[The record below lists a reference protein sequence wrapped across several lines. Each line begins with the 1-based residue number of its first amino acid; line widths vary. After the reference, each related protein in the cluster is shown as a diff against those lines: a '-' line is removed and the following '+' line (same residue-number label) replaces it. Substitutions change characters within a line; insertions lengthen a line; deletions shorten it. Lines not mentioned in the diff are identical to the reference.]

1 MTRMP
6 YEEALALTGA
16 LEGLAPFDPHIA
28 GTPPLGIALPSSDI
42 DILCETHDPAIF
54 ADHLRDRFGSMAGFS
69 LHLRPELKAVIGRF
83 EAHGWPFEIFGQTM
97 PVIRQQG
104 WRHFLIEKRLLA
116 LGGDD
121 LRNRIMVLRRSGL
134 KTEPAFTQAL
144 ALSGDPYAAIL
155 ALEGWSDDTLLT
167 LVRARG

>member
-1 MTRMP
+1 MTRIP

-16 LEGLAPFDPHIA
+16 LERLAPFDPHIA

-54 ADHLRDRFGSMAGFS
+54 ADYLRDKFGSMAGFE
-69 LHLRPELKAVIGRF
+69 LHARPELKAVIGRF
-83 EAHGWPFEIFGQTM
+83 EAHGWPFEIFGQAV

-104 WRHFLIEKRLLA
+104 WRHFLMEKRLLT
-116 LGGDD
+116 LGGDHLHD
-121 LRNRIMVLRRSGL
+121 RIMVLRRSGL
-134 KTEPAFTQAL
+134 KTEPAFAQAL

-155 ALEGWSDDTLLT
+155 ALEEWSDDALLT